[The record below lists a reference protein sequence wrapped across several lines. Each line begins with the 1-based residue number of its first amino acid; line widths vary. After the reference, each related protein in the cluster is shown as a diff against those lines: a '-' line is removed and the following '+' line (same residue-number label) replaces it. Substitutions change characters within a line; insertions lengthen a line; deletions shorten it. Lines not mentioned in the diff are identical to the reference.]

1 MARGQRTGFSEE
13 RMGPY
18 LRGRRDGLGPHR
30 EEENQEAKESA
41 DERVEEEGE
50 ELERLA
56 ERADAVDGA
65 VVDAAEGGGE
75 RETDEEA
82 GDEAVDRKQLRP
94 KGGTVERPSEK
105 EENVDGEEKVAKGNE
120 SVKTRGEVAVGV
132 LDLGLPFEQ
141 DVAGRRVTERYENNV
156 LPLLRHVPA
165 EVDLLRRASRRHVC
179 LQEIRKGDGL
189 VLALANLCL
198 VDNELVVVGTV
209 PALVFR
215 GREHAHIESMSVAA
229 IQKFLPFHNA
239 DGLIDRVGKNE
250 GLKNDPHECTL
261 TSISPRPKRWL
272 AAFEMVYEREMWE
285 SLGSLRCDWIL
296 AYSTCCV
303 GTFPCQTCSTLDTK
317 QWESL

>member
-1 MARGQRTGFSEE
+1 MVRGHRTGFSEE
-13 RMGPY
+13 RTGPY

-132 LDLGLPFEQ
+132 LDFPSSRTLLVVASQNDMRTMYFPSFVTFQRRLISCGEPL
-141 DVAGRRVTERYENNV
+141 DVTFVCRRYEKEMDWYW
-156 LPLLRHVPA
+156 LSRICASSIMSLL
-165 EVDLLRRASRRHVC
+165 
-179 LQEIRKGDGL
+179 
-189 VLALANLCL
+189 
-198 VDNELVVVGTV
+198 
-209 PALVFR
+209 
-215 GREHAHIESMSVAA
+215 
-229 IQKFLPFHNA
+229 
-239 DGLIDRVGKNE
+239 
-250 GLKNDPHECTL
+250 
-261 TSISPRPKRWL
+261 
-272 AAFEMVYEREMWE
+272 
-285 SLGSLRCDWIL
+285 
-296 AYSTCCV
+296 
-303 GTFPCQTCSTLDTK
+303 
-317 QWESL
+317 

>member
-1 MARGQRTGFSEE
+1 
-13 RMGPY
+13 MGPY
-18 LRGRRDGLGPHR
+18 LRGRRDGLRPHR

-141 DVAGRRVTERYENNV
+141 DVAGRRVTERYENDV

-215 GREHAHIESMSVAA
+215 GREHAHIESMPVAA

-239 DGLIDRVGKNE
+239 DGLID
-250 GLKNDPHECTL
+250 
-261 TSISPRPKRWL
+261 
-272 AAFEMVYEREMWE
+272 
-285 SLGSLRCDWIL
+285 
-296 AYSTCCV
+296 
-303 GTFPCQTCSTLDTK
+303 
-317 QWESL
+317 